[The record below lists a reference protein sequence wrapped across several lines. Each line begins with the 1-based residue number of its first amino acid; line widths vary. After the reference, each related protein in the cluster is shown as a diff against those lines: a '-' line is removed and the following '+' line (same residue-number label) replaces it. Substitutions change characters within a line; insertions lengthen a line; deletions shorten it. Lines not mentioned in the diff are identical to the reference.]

1 MCERLSRTTVLLLV
15 LGLAAGA
22 WADLVGHWKLDEGSG
37 TLAKDATGNGN
48 NGTLEGVPLW
58 VEGMLGRALQFTG
71 DDRVNCGEAANL
83 GLTQGLSIA
92 LWVNPADFTGDR
104 AFAGRS
110 AANVGYAFKSN
121 STHLRLTTPGVR
133 DHDGGSSILQ
143 LNVWQHVAVTFA
155 PGQATGCVFYIN
167 GVATDTVSASALVAG
182 AGPFEIGHN
191 HWAQWCVGMIDDVQV
206 YNHVLTAQE
215 VMDAMHGAGP
225 ELAGEPNPEDEATD
239 VPADAVLTWTPGEL
253 AATHD
258 VYLGA
263 SFADVNTASRANP
276 GTALVSQDQ
285 ADAQYDPDRLLAYG
299 QTYYWRIDEVNAA
312 PDNTL
317 FKGPVWSFTAEP
329 YSYPVTPVAVKASS
343 SGNGMNPENTING
356 SGLNAEDGHSTEPT
370 HMWTSGSPKPHWIQ
384 YEFDKAYKLDKLLV
398 WNSNQA
404 IETFLGFGAKT
415 VTIEYSADGTTWT
428 PLEGVPEF
436 ARAPGA
442 PDYKANT
449 TVDFGGVTAK
459 FVKLTITA
467 NWGGIAQQTGLS
479 EVRFYSVP
487 VQAREPQPADGAT
500 DVALAASMNW
510 RPGREA
516 KSHEVYFG
524 ADQAAVADGS
534 ASAKT
539 VADHSYTPDPMN
551 LGATYY
557 WRVDEAGDSG
567 TYPGGLWSFTVQ
579 NFAVVD
585 DMESYTD
592 DEGSRVYEA
601 WIDGVTTG
609 KSGSQVGYMQAP
621 FAEKT
626 IVRSG
631 QSMPITYDNTG
642 TTTAEATIALDQNW
656 TISGIKSL
664 SLYFRG
670 AAGNEGQLYLKI
682 NNAKVPY
689 DGPAG
694 DIAAAQWLPWNI
706 DLSAVSTN
714 LSKVTSL
721 TLGVE
726 GAGAAGILYI
736 DDIRLYPRAPEFI
749 VPAQPAATG
758 LVAQY
763 KFDGDLRDAVG
774 SNHGTASGDAKI
786 VSDPARGQ
794 VLSVDGSGDKV
805 DIAYNAALNSETFT
819 VGLWARPT
827 SGGTDYRS
835 PISSRDDLPQKG
847 YILYITPT
855 NVWEFWTGDGT
866 GTGWNGT
873 AGSVAQFDEWSHVTA
888 TFAGGQKQLYINGRL
903 AGQGEATLS
912 PNAQRPLRIGA
923 GATES
928 AAGNY
933 FFQGLIDDVRLYNR
947 TLSAEEIAG
956 LAGQTKPLHK
966 PF

>member
-1 MCERLSRTTVLLLV
+1 
-15 LGLAAGA
+15 LGQATGA

-37 TLAKDATGNGN
+37 TVAKDASGNGN
-48 NGTLEGVPLW
+48 HGTLEGVPVW
-58 VEGMLGRALQFTG
+58 VEGVLGRALQFTG
-71 DDRVNCGEAANL
+71 DDRVNCGDAANL
-83 GLTQGLSIA
+83 GLTQGLSIT
-92 LWVNPADFTGDR
+92 LWVNPADLTGDR

-121 STHLRLTTPGVR
+121 STHLRFTTPGVR
-133 DHDGGSSILQ
+133 DHDGNNSILQ
-143 LNVWQHVAVTFA
+143 LNVWQHVAVTIA

-191 HWAQWCVGMIDDVQV
+191 HWNQWCIGMIDDVRV

-239 VPADAVLTWTPGEL
+239 VVADSMLTWTPGEL

-258 VYLGA
+258 VYLGT
-263 SFADVNTASRANP
+263 SFADVNAADRDNP
-276 GTALVSQDQ
+276 GTVLVSQGQ
-285 ADAQYDPDRLLAYG
+285 ADAQYDPDGLLAYG

-312 PDNTL
+312 PDNTI

-329 YSYPVTPVAVKASS
+329 FSYPVQPVAATASS

-356 SGLNAEDGHSTEPT
+356 SGLNAQDGHSIEPT
-370 HMWTSGSPKPHWIQ
+370 QMWTSANQKPHWIQ
-384 YEFDKAYKLDKLLV
+384 YEFDKAYQFDKLLV
-398 WNSNQA
+398 WNSNQT
-404 IETFLGFGAKT
+404 IETFLGFGAKA

-428 PLEGVPEF
+428 SLEGVPEF

-442 PDYKANT
+442 PNYKANT
-449 TVDFGGVTAK
+449 TVDFSGVTAK
-459 FVKLTITA
+459 FVKLTIA
-467 NWGGIAQQTGLS
+467 SNWGGIAQQVGLS
-479 EVRFYSVP
+479 EVRFFSVP
-487 VQAREPQPADGAT
+487 VQAREPQPADAAT
-500 DVALAASMNW
+500 NVALTASMNW

-516 KSHEVYFG
+516 QSHKVYFST
-524 ADQAAVADGS
+524 DQAAVADGS
-534 ASAKT
+534 APAKT
-539 VADHSYTPDPMN
+539 VVDHRYTPDPMN

-557 WRVDEAGDSG
+557 WKVDEQGDTG
-567 TYPGGLWSFTVQ
+567 AYPGEVWSFTVQ
-579 NFAVVD
+579 DFLVVD

-592 DEGSRVYEA
+592 DEGSRIYES
-601 WIDGVTTG
+601 WIDGVTNG

-626 IVRSG
+626 ILHG
-631 QSMPITYDNTG
+631 GAQSMPLAYDNTSM
-642 TTTAEATIALDQNW
+642 AVSEATLALDQNW
-656 TISGIKSL
+656 TISGIRSL

-670 AAGNEGQLYLKI
+670 AAGNQGQLYVKI

-694 DIAAAQWLPWNI
+694 DIASTQWLPWNI

-714 LSKVTSL
+714 LSKITSL

-726 GAGAAGILYI
+726 GSGATGILYI
-736 DDIRLYPRAPEFI
+736 DDIRLYPRAAEFI

-763 KFDGDLRDAVG
+763 KFDGNLRDSVG
-774 SNHGTASGDAKI
+774 SHHGTAVGDAK
-786 VSDPARGQ
+786 VASNPVQGQ
-794 VLSVDGSGDKV
+794 VLAVDGSGDLV
-805 DIAYNAALNSETFT
+805 EVPYNAALNPETFT
-819 VGLWARPT
+819 VSCWAYPD
-827 SGGTDYRS
+827 SAGANYRS
-835 PISSRDDLPQKG
+835 PVSSRDEPPMSG
-847 YILYITPT
+847 YILYVTPT
-855 NVWEFWTGDGT
+855 NTWQFWTGT

-873 AGSVAQFDEWSHVTA
+873 AGPAAQLDEWTHVTA
-888 TFAGGQKQLYINGRL
+888 TFADGQKMLYINGRL
-903 AGQGEATLS
+903 AAQGTSLLVL
-912 PNAQRPLRIGA
+912 NKQRPLRIGA
-923 GATES
+923 GRNELAPD
-928 AAGNY
+928 Y

-947 TLSAEEIAG
+947 ALSAEEVAG